1 MSGSRIWWTIW
12 NPSSESNPFEPPV
25 AKELS
30 LVELWNSTALGDRT
44 IRSDK
49 FSGLPE
55 AARRYLEHAIA
66 PGTVLASSVRLRMHG
81 QIKLERWLPFVAE
94 QVIRGGQEMIW
105 RAAVRRSG
113 MTIRGFDRFVDGE
126 GAMQWKLFGIIPVM
140 KASGPNINRSAAGR
154 VKAESVWLPSI
165 LCGDD
170 VSWTAEDSLHPNA
183 HFTVRTD
190 TQPLALTID
199 DKGRLKSIKLQ
210 RWGNPEGGEFHDA
223 PFGGV
228 VEKEGTFGGYT
239 IPTCVRIGWHFGT
252 DRFEP
257 DGEFFRATVDDAKF
271 R

>member
-1 MSGSRIWWTIW
+1 
-12 NPSSESNPFEPPV
+12 
-25 AKELS
+25 
-30 LVELWNSTALGDRT
+30 
-44 IRSDK
+44 
-49 FSGLPE
+49 
-55 AARRYLEHAIA
+55 
-66 PGTVLASSVRLRMHG
+66 
-81 QIKLERWLPFVAE
+81 
-94 QVIRGGQEMIW
+94 
-105 RAAVRRSG
+105 
-113 MTIRGFDRFVDGE
+113 MTIRGFDRFVGGE
-126 GAMQWKLFGIIPVM
+126 GAMQWKLFGIVPVM

-183 HFTVRTD
+183 HFTGRTD

-199 DKGRLKSIKLQ
+199 DQGRLKNIKLQ

-228 VEKEGTFGGYT
+228 VEEEGTFGGYT

-252 DRFEP
+252 DRFES